1 MTKRYEKF
9 EGWMVGKAVRDDE
22 GDKGV
27 VTREY
32 DGDGHYLWAE
42 WDDFGEAWI
51 DVDSL
56 VFLDVD
62 EGHESEQENKPIPWE
77 VGQEVWDVRYGKGV
91 VDTLAAL
98 EDYPVG
104 VVFQDGKCAS
114 YTKDGKNRYEDKCRS
129 LFFSEPKIEA
139 ELFPPKKKFVP
150 TFTKGET
157 VVAKKKDGQN
167 TVVFYVDKET
177 ELSVESTGCGYLKDL
192 YNFYKIGD
200 IVTGKQIGRAHV

>member
-9 EGWMVGKAVRDDE
+9 EGWMVGKTVRDDE

-32 DGDGHYLWAE
+32 DGDDHCVWAE
-42 WDDFGEAWI
+42 WDGLGELLVG
-51 DVDSL
+51 VDSL
-56 VFLDVD
+56 VFLGVD
-62 EGHESEQENKPIPWE
+62 EGHEPGQENKPIPWE
-77 VGQEVWDVRYGKGV
+77 VGQVVWDVRYGKGV

-104 VVFQDGKCAS
+104 VEFQDGMRAS
-114 YTKDGKNRYEDKCRS
+114 YTKDGKNRYEDKYRS

-150 TFTKGET
+150 IFKKGET

-177 ELSVESTGCGYLKDL
+177 ELSVESTGCGYPKAL
-192 YNFYKIGD
+192 YNFYKVGEEIKWD
-200 IVTGKQIGRAHV
+200 